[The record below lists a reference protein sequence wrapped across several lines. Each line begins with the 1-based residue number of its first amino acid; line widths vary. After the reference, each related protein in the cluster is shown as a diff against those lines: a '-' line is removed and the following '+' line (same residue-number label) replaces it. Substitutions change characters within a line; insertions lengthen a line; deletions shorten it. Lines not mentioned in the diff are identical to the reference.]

1 MFRITTFSALVVL
14 IAGVHASETTY
25 FFGNGCFWH
34 NQHLFTKE
42 FEQARLG
49 RKDGEL
55 SSTAVYVAG
64 TNEPSPLCYPSS
76 SGFNNHEEFGSAEA
90 VSIAINDEKEFSL
103 AADIF
108 FGDFQRIAAKTW
120 ARRDVYDQG
129 AQFRAVVGVPGG
141 IKGKMGGLLE
151 AANKH
156 NMTLLEGVGSDPDT
170 FEDNSVYV
178 YDTREG
184 GAGTVQ
190 EAEICLQYHQ
200 DNNDEEYEE
209 EYKALKQMRVEQG
222 TLKDNSCPSP
232 NDYIP
237 GC

>member
-1 MFRITTFSALVVL
+1 MQPSDISPTF
-14 IAGVHASETTY
+14 
-25 FFGNGCFWH
+25 
-34 NQHLFTKE
+34 
-42 FEQARLG
+42 
-49 RKDGEL
+49 
-55 SSTAVYVAG
+55 
-64 TNEPSPLCYPSS
+64 PPSS
-76 SGFNNHEEFGSAEA
+76 P
-90 VSIAINDEKEFSL
+90 FS
-103 AADIF
+103 
-108 FGDFQRIAAKTW
+108 T
-120 ARRDVYDQG
+120 
-129 AQFRAVVGVPGG
+129 
-141 IKGKMGGLLE
+141 
-151 AANKH
+151 
-156 NMTLLEGVGSDPDT
+156 DPDT